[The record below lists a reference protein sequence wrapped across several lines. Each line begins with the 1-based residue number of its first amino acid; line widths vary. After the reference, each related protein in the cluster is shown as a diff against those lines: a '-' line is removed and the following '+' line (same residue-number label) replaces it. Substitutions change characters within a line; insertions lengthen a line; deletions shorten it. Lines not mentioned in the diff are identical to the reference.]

1 MPKNSKMSVSAS
13 GRAIKAQHDDS
24 QAHPDSENRS
34 SQSVTPTSER
44 VIKETSVKRR
54 EAMKVLANR

>member
-1 MPKNSKMSVSAS
+1 MPKNSKMSAS

-24 QAHPDSENRS
+24 QAHPNSENRS
-34 SQSVTPTSER
+34 SRPVTPTSER

-54 EAMKVLANR
+54 EAMKVLANQ